1 MCFHL
6 NLFDNVMI
14 QVCKKKQFLLCIVYF
29 LQPIRKKHCP
39 KFWLY
44 QTNNLITLILKGY
57 IMPGT
62 LTTELFQSQQF
73 KRYMCMQ
80 LLPQMCGHSVVI
92 F

>member
-1 MCFHL
+1 MCFQL

-14 QVCKKKQFLLCIVYF
+14 QVCKKTIFTMYSLFFTTDK
-29 LQPIRKKHCP
+29 KKHCP

-44 QTNNLITLILKGY
+44 QTNNLKTLILKGY

-73 KRYMCMQ
+73 KRYMYMR

>member
-1 MCFHL
+1 MYS
-6 NLFDNVMI
+6 LFFTTD
-14 QVCKKKQFLLCIVYF
+14 K
-29 LQPIRKKHCP
+29 KKHCP

-44 QTNNLITLILKGY
+44 QTNNLKTLILKGY

-62 LTTELFQSQQF
+62 FTTELFQSQQF
-73 KRYMCMQ
+73 KRYMYMR

>member
-1 MCFHL
+1 M
-6 NLFDNVMI
+6 NSLFFTTDE
-14 QVCKKKQFLLCIVYF
+14 
-29 LQPIRKKHCP
+29 KKHCP

-44 QTNNLITLILKGY
+44 QTNKLKTLILTGY

-62 LTTELFQSQQF
+62 LTTYLFQSQQF
-73 KRYMCMQ
+73 KRYMYMQ